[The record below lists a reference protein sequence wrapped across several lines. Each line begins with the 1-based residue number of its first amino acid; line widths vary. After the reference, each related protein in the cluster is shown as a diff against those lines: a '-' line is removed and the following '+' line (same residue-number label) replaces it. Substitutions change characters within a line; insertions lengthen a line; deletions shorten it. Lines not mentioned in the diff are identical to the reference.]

1 MKFYVCPICG
11 NVIEL
16 IDGNEKNIKCCGRN
30 MELLE
35 ANTKDAS
42 LEKHVPSCKISNGKV
57 EVTVGDVLHP
67 MVEEHYIMWIAVV
80 KGNKIVRLNL
90 KPGDEPKATFNY
102 EENST
107 IYAYCNLHGLW
118 KKEI

>member
-42 LEKHVPSCKISNGKV
+42 LEKHVPSCKVSDGKV

-67 MVEEHYIMWIAVV
+67 MTEEHYIMWIALV
-80 KGNKIVRLNL
+80 KDNKITIVNL
-90 KPGDEPKATFNY
+90 TPKDEPKATFNY

-107 IYAYCNLHGLW
+107 VYAYCNLHGLW

>member
-67 MVEEHYIMWIAVV
+67 MTEEHYIMWIAIV

-90 KPGDEPKATFNY
+90 KPTDEPKATFNY